1 MITFNHT
8 LVPARDKRASA
19 RFYADMLGLAVSDR
33 NATSPPGVFDVV
45 RVGDMTLDFQNVNN
59 FEPHHYAFAVDDE
72 AFDLILTRIKESGL
86 EHSAD
91 PQHEHPGELNHWNG
105 GRGLYF
111 RDPNGH
117 NLELLTRP

>member
-8 LVPARDKRASA
+8 LVPAHDKHASA

-33 NATSPPGVFDVV
+33 TATSPPGVFCVV
-45 RVGDMTLDFQNVNN
+45 RVGDMTLDFQNVET
-59 FEPHHYAFAVDDE
+59 FEPHHYAFAVNDE
-72 AFDLILTRIKESGL
+72 DFDLILGRIKDRGL
-86 EHSAD
+86 NYSAD
-91 PQHEHPGELNHWNG
+91 PRHERPGECNHWNG